1 MWVFRDSFPKFPP
14 AIFMFVARVQDTSVI
29 PHPVPILYRMTSP
42 KPSHTVSHIFNMSKY
57 CFADIDMGSDV
68 CTSFVWQK
76 LGHARIPGVVQ
87 GGQYQFLSIQS
98 PIPKTPAVHMFM
110 VGYF

>member
-1 MWVFRDSFPKFPP
+1 
-14 AIFMFVARVQDTSVI
+14 
-29 PHPVPILYRMTSP
+29 
-42 KPSHTVSHIFNMSKY
+42 MSKY

-87 GGQYQFLSIQS
+87 GG
-98 PIPKTPAVHMFM
+98 
-110 VGYF
+110 